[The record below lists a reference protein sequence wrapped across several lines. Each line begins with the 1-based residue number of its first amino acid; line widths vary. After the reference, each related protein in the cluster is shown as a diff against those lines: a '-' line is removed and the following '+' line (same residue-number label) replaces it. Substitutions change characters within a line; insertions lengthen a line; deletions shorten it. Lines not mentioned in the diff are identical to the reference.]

1 MSTREREAQ
10 KLQKDWS
17 ENPRWRGLKRG
28 YSAADVL
35 RLRGSLQPE
44 HTLARRGAERLWEL
58 VNNEPF
64 VNTLGA
70 LTGNQALQQAKAGL
84 KAVYLSGWQV
94 AGDANLAGEMYPD
107 QSLYPVNSVPMV
119 VNRINNTFT
128 RADQIQWMEGTNP
141 GDEGYVDYFLPIVAD
156 AEAGFGGVLNAFE
169 LMKSMINAG
178 AAGVHFEDQLASVK
192 KCGHMGGKVLVP
204 SREAVA
210 KLVAARLASDVAGVP
225 TVLLARTDA
234 EAADLVTSDVD
245 DNDRAFLTGERTV
258 EGFFRTKPGL
268 EQAISRGLAYAPYA
282 DMIWCETGKPD
293 LSFAK
298 AFAEA
303 IHKQFPGKL
312 LAYNCSPSFNW
323 KKNLDDATIA
333 KFQRELGAMGYKF
346 QFITLAG
353 FHSLNYSMFNLA
365 YGYARNNMSAFV
377 ELQQAEFSAAEKGF
391 TAVKHQREVGTGYF
405 DAVTTTIER
414 EASTAALKGSTEDEQ
429 FFDHQSVQKKVA

>member
-1 MSTREREAQ
+1 MTARKLEAQ
-10 KLQKDWS
+10 RLQKDWN
-17 ENPRWRGLKRG
+17 ENPRWKGIKRG
-28 YSAADVL
+28 YTADDVI
-35 RLRGSLQPE
+35 RLRGSVQVE
-44 HTLARRGAERLWEL
+44 QTLARRGAERLWRSINE
-58 VNNEPF
+58 EPF
-64 VNTLGA
+64 VNSLGA
-70 LTGNQALQQAKAGL
+70 LTGNQAMQQVKAGL
-84 KAVYLSGWQV
+84 KAIYLSGWQV

-107 QSLYPVNSVPMV
+107 QSLYPINSVPTV
-119 VNRINNTFT
+119 VRRINNALT
-128 RADQIQWMEGTNP
+128 RCDQIQWMEGKNP
-141 GDEGYVDYFLPIVAD
+141 GDPGYIDYFAPIVAD

-169 LMKSMINAG
+169 LMKAMIEAG

-210 KLVAARLASDVAGVP
+210 KLIAARLAADVMGVP

-245 DNDRAFLTGERTV
+245 ENDKPFITGERTV
-258 EGFFRTKPGL
+258 EGFFRTRNGL
-268 EQAISRGLAYAPYA
+268 EQSISRGLAYAPYA
-282 DMIWCETGKPD
+282 DLIWCETGKPD
-293 LSFAK
+293 LAFAK

-303 IHKQFPGKL
+303 IQKQFPGKM

-333 KFQRELGAMGYKF
+333 KFQKELGAMGYKF

-365 YGYARNNMSAFV
+365 HGYARNQMSAFV
-377 ELQQAEFSAAEKGF
+377 ELQEAEFAAAEKGF

-405 DAVTTTIER
+405 DAVTTTIES

-429 FFDHQSVQKKVA
+429 FFEAKQKKAA

>member
-1 MSTREREAQ
+1 MSQLNREQQAAALE
-10 KLQKDWS
+10 KDWA
-17 ENPRWRGLKRG
+17 ENPRWKGIKRG
-28 YSAADVL
+28 YSAADVV
-35 RLRGSLQPE
+35 RLRGSVQIE
-44 HTLARRGAERLWEL
+44 HTLAKRGSEKLWNL
-58 VNNEPF
+58 INTEPF
-64 VNTLGA
+64 INALGA
-70 LTGNQALQQAKAGL
+70 LTGNQAMQQVKAGL
-84 KAVYLSGWQV
+84 KAIYLSGWQV

-107 QSLYPVNSVPMV
+107 QSLYPANSVPAV
-119 VNRINNTFT
+119 VRRINNTFQ
-128 RADQIQWMEGTNP
+128 RADQIQWSEGKS
-141 GDEGYVDYFLPIVAD
+141 DVDFFAPIVAD

-169 LMKSMINAG
+169 LMKSMIEAG
-178 AAGVHFEDQLASVK
+178 ASGVHFEDQLASVK

-204 SREAVA
+204 TREAVA
-210 KLVAARLASDVAGVP
+210 KLVAARLAADVMGTP
-225 TVLLARTDA
+225 TVLVARTDA

-245 DNDRAFLTGERTV
+245 DNDKPFTTGERTV

-282 DMIWCETGKPD
+282 DLVWCETGKPD
-293 LSFAK
+293 LAYAK

-353 FHSLNYSMFNLA
+353 FHSLNYSMFDLA

-377 ELQQAEFSAAEKGF
+377 ELQEREFAAAEKGF

-405 DAVTTTIER
+405 DAVTTTIEK

-429 FFDHQSVQKKVA
+429 FFDKKHG